1 MNKRIYTLLNFIA
14 FNLLFL
20 ALYLNF
26 IYKDNQPVTAAVQHN
41 TPASITIAHTE
52 QKAAENDYQH
62 TTTKQVSQNT
72 GTALK
77 LSFN

>member
-26 IYKDNQPVTAAVQHN
+26 IYKDNQPVPVVVKHN
-41 TPASITIAHTE
+41 IPANITIAHTE
-52 QKAAENDYQH
+52 QRAAENNYQH
-62 TTTKQVSQNT
+62 TADRQASQNT
-72 GTALK
+72 GTAVK

>member
-26 IYKDNQPVTAAVQHN
+26 IYKDNQPVTAAVQQN
-41 TPASITIAHTE
+41 IPANITIAHTE

-62 TTTKQVSQNT
+62 TSTKQASQNT

>member
-1 MNKRIYTLLNFIA
+1 MNRRIYTLLNFIA

-41 TPASITIAHTE
+41 IPANITIAHTE

-62 TTTKQVSQNT
+62 TPTNQASQNT